1 MSLSKKAFKLGATE
15 FGISR
20 VKGKR
25 FYVRYN
31 NKIINFGSAAGE
43 AYVDHRDKQ
52 KRHAWYARHSKI
64 QNKHGQYVIDNPDS
78 PSYWSANIMGFVVMV

>member
-31 NKIINFGSAAGE
+31 KKSLILVQLLGRRMLTTGISKKEIKAL
-43 AYVDHRDKQ
+43 
-52 KRHAWYARHSKI
+52 YARHSKI

-78 PSYWSANIMGFVVMV
+78 PSYWSARVLWIR

>member
-1 MSLSKKAFKLGATE
+1 
-15 FGISR
+15 
-20 VKGKR
+20 VKGNR

-52 KRHAWYARHSKI
+52 KRKAWYMYARHSKI

-78 PSYWSANIMGFVVMV
+78 SSYWSANILWSGCSPQAVIAVLEI

>member
-1 MSLSKKAFKLGATE
+1 MSLSNKAFRLGATE

-31 NKIINFGSAAGE
+31 NKIINFGSSGE
-43 AYVDHRDKQ
+43 TYIDHKDKKKQ
-52 KRHAWYARHSKI
+52 KAWFSRHMKI
-64 QNKHGQYVIDNPDS
+64 KNKHGQYVINNPHS
-78 PSYWSANIMGFVVMV
+78 PSYWSAKILW